1 MVFIDLATQQQHI
14 ADKLNAN
21 MARVLAHGQ
30 YINGPE
36 VRELEQILAGYVG
49 TKHAVGCASG
59 TDALL
64 MALMA
69 LGIGPG
75 DAVFTTP
82 FTFIATAEVISLL
95 GATPVFVDIDPVTFN
110 IDSKKLEEAIVS
122 LRGNP
127 SRRPLPRA
135 IGAGNPGVAA
145 LQAAFPDRRIIDR
158 RTEDHAETPGKTLRP
173 RAVVPVDLFGLP
185 ADYEAIGGVAARH
198 GLKIIEDAAQSFGGE
213 YKGSKAC
220 AFGHIA
226 CTSFFPAKPLGCYGD
241 GGMCFT
247 NDENIDEIL
256 RSLRVHGQGSDKY
269 NNVRIGI
276 NGRLDTL
283 QAAILLAKFEIFP
296 EEIGLRQGVAT
307 SYNELLAGVVATPQ
321 VPEGYRSAW
330 AQYSILARDGAERA
344 EIMAKLKA
352 AGIPTAIYYP
362 KPLHLQT
369 AFASSGYR
377 EGDFPVSEDCALRIF
392 SLPMHPYIAA
402 EDRQRIADL
411 LMEK

>member
-1 MVFIDLATQQQHI
+1 MNFVDLAAQQRRITDQ
-14 ADKLNAN
+14 LNAR

-49 TKHAVGCASG
+49 AKHAVGCASG

-110 IDSKKLEEAIVS
+110 IDPEKLEEAVVR
-122 LRGNP
+122 LRKNP
-127 SRRPLPRA
+127 SRSSLSH
-135 IGAGNPGVAA
+135 IVEFSNPGFAA

-158 RTEDHAETPGKTLRP
+158 RTEDNVKTTGKTLRP
-173 RAVVPVDLFGLP
+173 RAVIPVDLFGLP
-185 ADYEAIGGVAARH
+185 ADYEAIAGIAARH
-198 GLKIIEDAAQSFGGE
+198 NLKIIEDAAQSFGGE

-247 NDENIDEIL
+247 NDEQIDEIL

-269 NNVRIGI
+269 ENARIGI
-276 NGRLDTL
+276 NGRLDTF

-296 EEIGLRQGVAT
+296 EEIGLRQEVAMRYRNVLD
-307 SYNELLAGVVATPQ
+307 SVVATPQ

-330 AQYSILARDGAERA
+330 AQYSVMTRDSAERA
-344 EIMAKLKA
+344 AFTAKLKA

-362 KPLHLQT
+362 IPLHLQR
-369 AFASSGYR
+369 AFASLGYR
-377 EGDFPVSEDCALRIF
+377 DGDFPISEDCARRIF
-392 SLPMHPYIAA
+392 SLPMHPYLAA
-402 EDRQRIADL
+402 EDQRRIADTL
-411 LMEK
+411 RG